1 MLKISKIL
9 LILILPFML
18 FLLIVD
24 FTAFDHSFY
33 TQKFAEYGV
42 GKIVPNAEPL
52 HAKVISFIKG
62 YSDQLPTDFGV
73 REKSHLWDVRTA
85 ISVFTILLYIL
96 IIIFVFLLMISA
108 FTLKVNSYVT
118 NFIGKVLFFG
128 GFLAIIIA
136 AILFFLLSSNFPS
149 TFESFHT
156 LLFQKGTYT
165 FDPRKEILVDLYPE
179 QLFMDLGIKISEWT
193 VIVAALLAL
202 LGLLLIFRSKKQK

>member
-1 MLKISKIL
+1 MGILTISKIL
-9 LILILPFML
+9 LILILPIML

-24 FTAFDHSFY
+24 FAAFDHSFY
-33 TQKFAEYGV
+33 TEKFSEYGV
-42 GKIVPNAEPL
+42 EKIVPNAEPL

-62 YSDQLPTDFGV
+62 YSDQLPPDFDA

-85 ISVFTILLYIL
+85 ISIFTIILYAL
-96 IIIFVFLLMISA
+96 IIIFVFLLIISA
-108 FTLKVNSYVT
+108 FTLRVNSYVT

-136 AILFFLLSSNFPS
+136 AILFFLLNSNFPS

-165 FDPRKEILVDLYPE
+165 FDPQKDILVDLYPE
-179 QLFMDLGIKISEWT
+179 QDRKSTRLNS
-193 VIVAALLAL
+193 
-202 LGLLLIFRSKKQK
+202 SH